1 MAQCK
6 RNFWVTA
13 SKIQSLKIEQ
23 LSSSVYKRKKI
34 QYKRQAI
41 ILEEHAFSGTMCFI
55 YMCMYIYEHALTHT
69 GTHACT
75 HTGTHACTHTHHSSF
90 PFFPFTVTGKSFS
103 WPGSCVWP
111 GIREQCEYFVPE
123 SWSRGVFAPP
133 LLLLGNEDSGPLW
146 CKERLTLRESLRSR
160 VPEL

>member
-1 MAQCK
+1 MAHCK

-34 QYKRQAI
+34 QFKRQDI
-41 ILEEHAFSGTMCFI
+41 ILEEHVFSGTMCFI
-55 YMCMYIYEHALTHT
+55 YVCMYIYEHARTHT

-75 HTGTHACTHTHHSSF
+75 HTRHSSF

-103 WPGSCVWP
+103 
-111 GIREQCEYFVPE
+111 
-123 SWSRGVFAPP
+123 
-133 LLLLGNEDSGPLW
+133 
-146 CKERLTLRESLRSR
+146 
-160 VPEL
+160 